1 MDYVSW
7 ITTCWDI
14 LYLMFDILSF
24 VFDVIL
30 ELYLDNLNSKWAHTT
45 IAKYSSCCKWRWCS
59 VETWALHTQS
69 APWWWLCLTWLWCKV
84 SAREWFLSPVPHQ
97 PQPPPLSWSDKQ
109 WVNRNMVMLQWEL
122 QETVKC
128 WTGWPQRA
136 QWPGHL
142 LIAFPISTI
151 NRSQQNIRKIY
162 RRVPVYLSI
171 YLTIV
176 TLPTHGR
183 HRYTEVPS
191 LVRATAAH

>member
-1 MDYVSW
+1 MEYVSFVSW

-84 SAREWFLSPVPHQ
+84 SAREWFLSEAHRHPRTNKHS
-97 PQPPPLSWSDKQ
+97 PPL
-109 WVNRNMVMLQWEL
+109 L
-122 QETVKC
+122 TVKGDTSLTRESKVT
-128 WTGWPQRA
+128 WRTAHR
-136 QWPGHL
+136 
-142 LIAFPISTI
+142 IPISTI
-151 NRSQQNIRKIY
+151 NRSGQNIGKIY
-162 RRVPVYLSI
+162 RREVYLSV
-171 YLTIV
+171 YLTTV
-176 TLPTHGR
+176 TQR
-183 HRYTEVPS
+183 
-191 LVRATAAH
+191 

>member
-1 MDYVSW
+1 MEVVQCWNLSTPHSVCSLVVTLFDMTLMQGVSSW
-7 ITTCWDI
+7 
-14 LYLMFDILSF
+14 
-24 VFDVIL
+24 VIL
-30 ELYLDNLNSKWAHTT
+30 
-45 IAKYSSCCKWRWCS
+45 ISS
-59 VETWALHTQS
+59 
-69 APWWWLCLTWLWCKV
+69 PP
-84 SAREWFLSPVPHQ
+84 SPST
-97 PQPPPLSWSDKQ
+97 PPSWSDKQ